1 MHFSERNVLGVRDLG
16 KTRRLHEK
24 HLETMPKLIGGKRG
38 NAHEEED
45 TVKDRDRNHLEE
57 AKSKNACQ
65 NQSVNQ
71 QMRKPRLN
79 DLVNATL
86 IVLVRHSLDVNDRR
100 DGRRYEPRE
109 ADDTVDS
116 DHKSNDKGI
125 IVVGLA
131 MLERERLIN
140 QAEKRMIEECT

>member
-1 MHFSERNVLGVRDLG
+1 
-16 KTRRLHEK
+16 
-24 HLETMPKLIGGKRG
+24 
-38 NAHEEED
+38 
-45 TVKDRDRNHLEE
+45 
-57 AKSKNACQ
+57 
-65 NQSVNQ
+65 
-71 QMRKPRLN
+71 
-79 DLVNATL
+79 
-86 IVLVRHSLDVNDRR
+86 LDVNDRR

-140 QAEKRMIEECT
+140 QAEKRMIDECT